1 MKNILAA
8 IVYLALGVMWAVV
21 VLALLARGV

>member
-21 VLALLARGV
+21 VLALLARGA

>member
-1 MKNILAA
+1 MKNLLAA

>member
-21 VLALLARGV
+21 VLALLARGG

>member
-1 MKNILAA
+1 MKNLLAA

-21 VLALLARGV
+21 VLALLARGM

>member
-1 MKNILAA
+1 MKHILAA
-8 IVYLALGVMWAVV
+8 ITYLALGVLWAVV